1 VVKYRKPI
9 ISSAPQG
16 HFLWDISYS
25 FQEQESSTELFFM
38 LETILSIIWIS
49 IISLIPIVIWGY
61 IFSYIDWVN
70 LSRKRFVVGLIWWL
84 ISVIPIFSMWKYLE
98 SSWFNFLNI
107 FEKVSEISSIFSVIN
122 FNISLILFLFILVW
136 FAFIAISWTT
146 RSKKI
151 LKIYLRN
158 IAIFSLF
165 SVFIALFIFI
175 FSLLWI
181 WTQEILNWPSFGVV
195 SFNTLKLVIFYYIL
209 IAFIEEASKHFN
221 FLQSSILQIKTVQ
234 NWVLYAIFVA
244 LGFALIENILYLNQ
258 IYTTNWFNKEFFS
271 TYFYRSIFSLMVHV
285 LSSALVWYYFSKSYL
300 ENKCNIVKYTKTLKT
315 VFIWIFLWVLFHF
328 LFDLSLTLWFS
339 FVIILYF
346 VGGYLYISSIFY
358 KE

>member
-1 VVKYRKPI
+1 M
-9 ISSAPQG
+9 
-16 HFLWDISYS
+16 
-25 FQEQESSTELFFM
+25 T
-38 LETILSIIWIS
+38 ETILSIIWIS

-61 IFSYIDWVN
+61 IFSYIDWVE
-70 LSRKRFVVGLIWWL
+70 LSRKRFVVGLIWGL

-98 SSWFNFLNI
+98 NSGFNFLNI
-107 FEKVSEISSIFSVIN
+107 FEKVSEIWSIWSVLT
-122 FNISLILFLFILVW
+122 FNISLILFLFIIVW

-151 LKIYLRN
+151 LKIYIKN
-158 IAIFSLF
+158 ILIFSLF
-165 SVFIALFIFI
+165 SIFIAIFIFI
-175 FSLLWI
+175 FSLI
-181 WTQEILNWPSFGVV
+181 WVWTKEILDWPTFWEV

-221 FLQSSILQIKTVQ
+221 FLQSSVLQIKTVQ

-244 LGFALIENILYLNQ
+244 LWFALIENILYLNQ
-258 IYTTNWFNKEFFS
+258 IYSSWWLTKEFFS

-300 ENKCNIVKYTKTLKT
+300 QNKCKYFSIKSIKTI
-315 VFIWIFLWVLFHF
+315 FIGLFLWVFFHF
-328 LFDLSLTLWFS
+328 IFDLSLTLGFS

-346 VGGYLYISSIFY
+346 VWGYLYISSIFY

>member
-1 VVKYRKPI
+1 MI
-9 ISSAPQG
+9 
-16 HFLWDISYS
+16 
-25 FQEQESSTELFFM
+25 
-38 LETILSIIWIS
+38 ETILSIIWIS

-70 LSRKRFVVGLIWWL
+70 LSRKRFVVGIIWGL
-84 ISVIPIFSMWKYLE
+84 LSVVPILSMSKFLE
-98 SSWFNFLNI
+98 TSNFNFLNI
-107 FEKVSEISSIFSVIN
+107 FEKVSQISNIFSTIN
-122 FNISLILFLFILVW
+122 FNISLILFLFILVG
-136 FAFIAISWTT
+136 FAFIAISWTD

-151 LKIYLRN
+151 LKIYLKN

-165 SVFIALFIFI
+165 SVFIAIFIFI
-175 FSLLWI
+175 FSILWI
-181 WTQEILNWPSFGVV
+181 WTEEITKPNFSPPTFWEIT
-195 SFNTLKLVIFYYIL
+195 FNTLKLVIFYYIL

-221 FLQSSILQIKTVQ
+221 FLQSSVLQIKTVQ
-234 NWVLYAIFVA
+234 QWVLYAIFVA
-244 LGFALIENILYLNQ
+244 LWFVLIENILYLKE
-258 IYTTNWFNKEFFS
+258 IYKTTWFSGEFFS

-300 ENKCNIVKYTKTLKT
+300 AYKCWLSKNYWYLKNSIKTI
-315 VFIWIFLWVLFHF
+315 FIWLFLWVFFHF

>member
-1 VVKYRKPI
+1 
-9 ISSAPQG
+9 
-16 HFLWDISYS
+16 
-25 FQEQESSTELFFM
+25 M

-70 LSRKRFVVGLIWWL
+70 LSRKRFIVGLIWWL
-84 ISVIPIFSMWKYLE
+84 LSVIPIFVMWKYLE
-98 SSWFNFLNI
+98 NSKFEFLNI
-107 FEKVSEISSIFSVIN
+107 FEKVSEISNIFSAVN

-151 LKIYLRN
+151 LKVYLKN

-165 SVFIALFIFI
+165 SIIIVLFIFI
-175 FSLLWI
+175 FSLLWV
-181 WTQEILNWPSFGVV
+181 WTKEILNWPSFWEV

-221 FLQSSILQIKTVQ
+221 FLQSSVLQIKTVQ
-234 NWVLYAIFVA
+234 QWVLYAIFVA
-244 LGFALIENILYLNQ
+244 LGFALIENILYLQQ
-258 IYTTNWFNKEFFS
+258 IYKTTWLWWEFLS
-271 TYFYRSIFSLMVHV
+271 TYFYRSVFSLMVHV
-285 LSSALVWYYFSKSYL
+285 LSSALVWFYFSKSYL
-300 ENKCNIVKYTKTLKT
+300 KNNCNYFSLKSIKTIFFWL
-315 VFIWIFLWVLFHF
+315 FMWILFHF